1 MAVDPTQLKY
11 YLNPTSNS
19 DPNLSLGG
27 SGEGSEIGS
36 GIHALFDRVTPAEAS
51 AGDIEY
57 RSCSVK
63 NTNPTDTLYDAVV
76 WISTETSSTD
86 TTVAL
91 AYDST
96 GTQSVVNESTAPS
109 SPALSFST
117 PTSKAT
123 GIALG
128 DMAPAAVKR
137 IWLRRTVTAGAAGSA
152 SDAGALSIGGGTV

>member
-1 MAVDPTQLKY
+1 MAVDPSQLKY
-11 YLNPTSNS
+11 YLSPTGNS

-27 SGEGSEIGS
+27 SGLGSEIGS
-36 GIHALFDRVTPAEAS
+36 AIHNLFDRVSPAEAS

-57 RSCSVK
+57 RSLSVK

-76 WISTETSSTD
+76 WISTETSSVS

-91 AYDST
+91 AYDSA

-109 SPALSFST
+109 SPALSFSA
-117 PTSKAT
+117 PTTKAT

-128 DMAPAAVKR
+128 DIAPGATKR
-137 IWLRRTVTAGAAGSA
+137 IWLRRTVTAGAAGAA
-152 SDAGALSIGGGTV
+152 SDAGALSTGGGTV